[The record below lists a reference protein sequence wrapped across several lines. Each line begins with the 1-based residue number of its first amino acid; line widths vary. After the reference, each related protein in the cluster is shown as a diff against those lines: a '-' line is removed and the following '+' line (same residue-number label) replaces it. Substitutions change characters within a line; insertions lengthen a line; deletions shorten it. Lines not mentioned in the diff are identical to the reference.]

1 MSNLIAAILSSN
13 PGDEV
18 IAWGKSHFLDR
29 EAANL
34 AIIAGLQTRQI

>member
-1 MSNLIAAILSSN
+1 MSNLIAAILSAN

-18 IAWGKSHFLDR
+18 IVWGKSHFADR

-34 AIIAGLQTRQI
+34 AVIAGLQLRQI